1 MSNDIVYLH
10 LPNIEKSSPGG
21 EGGGG
26 VAPYIGYIG
35 MCRCE
40 EYGFQTVDLD
50 RVSVSK
56 ELINWLKI
64 LV

>member
-1 MSNDIVYLH
+1 
-10 LPNIEKSSPGG
+10 
-21 EGGGG
+21 
-26 VAPYIGYIG
+26 

-56 ELINWLKI
+56 ELINWLNI

>member
-1 MSNDIVYLH
+1 MILCTYTC
-10 LPNIEKSSPGG
+10 PTERSPPPAGRV
-21 EGGGG
+21 G
-26 VAPYIGYIG
+26 VAPYIGYID

>member
-1 MSNDIVYLH
+1 
-10 LPNIEKSSPGG
+10 
-21 EGGGG
+21 
-26 VAPYIGYIG
+26 

-40 EYGFQTVDLD
+40 ECGFQKVDLD

>member
-1 MSNDIVYLH
+1 MNLH

-21 EGGGG
+21 EGGCSTI
-26 VAPYIGYIG
+26 YIGYIG
-35 MCRCE
+35 KCRCE

-50 RVSVSK
+50 RVSVSR

>member
-1 MSNDIVYLH
+1 MSNDILYLH

-21 EGGGG
+21 EGGG

>member
-1 MSNDIVYLH
+1 
-10 LPNIEKSSPGG
+10 
-21 EGGGG
+21 
-26 VAPYIGYIG
+26 

-56 ELINWLKI
+56 EQINWLKI